1 MQFNFEKYL
10 GFHEPALH
18 LQSRRAQV
26 LAANVA
32 NADTPK
38 FKARDIDFR
47 ATMEQVAK
55 DPKGRGPLQE
65 TSVRHIQPPQ
75 FTANG
80 YEVLYR
86 QPHQPSIDGNTVE
99 PETETAAFMENS
111 MRYMASLRFLG
122 GKFNTLST
130 AIKGQ

>member
-10 GFHEPALH
+10 GLHEPALH

-38 FKARDIDFR
+38 FKARDIDFK
-47 ATMEQVAK
+47 ATMEQIAK
-55 DPKGRGPLQE
+55 HPTRRGPLHE
-65 TSVRHIQPPQ
+65 TRIRHIQPPQ
-75 FTANG
+75 FTNG
-80 YEVLYR
+80 QEVLYR
-86 QPHQPSIDGNTVE
+86 QPRQPSIDGNTVE

-122 GKFNTLST
+122 GKFSTLTT

>member
-10 GFHEPALH
+10 GLHEPAMH
-18 LQSRRAQV
+18 LQSRRAQI

-47 ATMEQVAK
+47 AVMQEVEKNPNGQ
-55 DPKGRGPLQE
+55 GPLRA
-65 TSVRHIQPPQ
+65 TAITHIQPPG
-75 FTANG
+75 FTSG
-80 YEVLYR
+80 YELLYR
-86 QPHQPSIDGNTVE
+86 HPLQPSIDGNTVE
-99 PETETAAFMENS
+99 PEAENSAFMDNS
-111 MRYMASLRFLG
+111 MRYMASLRFMG
-122 GKFNTLST
+122 GKFNTLRT

>member
-10 GFHEPALH
+10 GLHAPALT
-18 LQSRRAQV
+18 LQSRRAQL

-38 FKARDIDFR
+38 FKARDINFR
-47 ATMEQVAK
+47 DIMQDIAK
-55 DPKGRGPLQE
+55 NPGYKGPLEE
-65 TSVRHIQPPQ
+65 TSKLHIQPPQ
-75 FTANG
+75 FSNG

-86 QPHQPSIDGNTVE
+86 HPFQASIDGNTVE
-99 PETETAAFMENS
+99 PETETSNYMDNS
-111 MRYMASLRFLG
+111 MRYMASLRFLT
-122 GKFNTLST
+122 GKFQTLQT

>member
-10 GFHEPALH
+10 GLHEPALH
-18 LQSRRAQV
+18 LQSRRAQI

-38 FKARDIDFR
+38 FKARDIDFK
-47 ATMEQVAK
+47 AAMQQASEY
-55 DPKGRGPLQE
+55 PKGRGPLEQ
-65 TSVRHIQPPQ
+65 TSAMHIQPPQ
-75 FTANG
+75 FANG
-80 YEVLYR
+80 FEVLYR
-86 QPHQPSIDGNTVE
+86 NPLQPSVDGNTVE
-99 PETETAAFMENS
+99 TETETAAFMENS

-122 GKFNTLST
+122 DKLNTLTT

>member
-10 GFHEPALH
+10 GLHEPALN
-18 LQSRRAQV
+18 LQSRRAQL

-47 ATMEQVAK
+47 SVMQQVEEY
-55 DPKGRGPLQE
+55 PKGTGPLRA
-65 TSVRHIQPPQ
+65 TSTIHIQPPQ
-75 FTANG
+75 FSNG
-80 YEVLYR
+80 FEILYR
-86 QPHQPSIDGNTVE
+86 QPWQPSIDGNTVE
-99 PETETAAFMENS
+99 PEAENAAFMDNT

-122 GKFNTLST
+122 GKFNTLTT

>member
-10 GFHEPALH
+10 GLHEPALH

-47 ATMEQVAK
+47 AVMQQVAEN
-55 DPKGRGPLQE
+55 PKGTGPLR
-65 TSVRHIQPPQ
+65 TTATTHIQPPG
-75 FTANG
+75 FTNG
-80 YEVLYR
+80 HEVLYR
-86 QPHQPSIDGNTVE
+86 HPRQPSIDGNTVE
-99 PETETAAFMENS
+99 PEAENSAFMDNT

-122 GKFNTLST
+122 GKINTLRS

>member
-1 MQFNFEKYL
+1 MQFNFERYL
-10 GFHEPALH
+10 GLHEPALN
-18 LQSRRAQV
+18 LQSRRAQI

-38 FKARDIDFR
+38 FKARDIDFK
-47 ATMEQVAK
+47 ATMQQVAQY
-55 DPKGRGPLQE
+55 PNGAGPLRE
-65 TSVRHIQPPQ
+65 TNARHIQPPQ
-75 FTANG
+75 FSNG
-80 YEVLYR
+80 YEVLFR
-86 QPHQPSIDGNTVE
+86 QPRQASIDGNTVE

-122 GKFNTLST
+122 GKFNTLTT

>member
-10 GFHEPALH
+10 GTHEPALH
-18 LQSRRAQV
+18 LQSRRAQI

-38 FKARDIDFR
+38 YKAKDIDFK
-47 ATMEQVAK
+47 ATMEQVANN
-55 DPKGRGPLQE
+55 PSGNGPLQA
-65 TSVRHIQPPQ
+65 TSARHIQPPG
-75 FTANG
+75 FTDG
-80 YEVLYR
+80 FEVLYR
-86 QPHQPSIDGNTVE
+86 QPRQPSIDGNTVE
-99 PETETAAFMENS
+99 PETESAAFMENS

>member
-10 GFHEPALH
+10 GLHEPALH
-18 LQSRRAQV
+18 LQSRRAQI

-38 FKARDIDFR
+38 FKAKDIDFR
-47 ATMEQVAK
+47 AVMQQVEEY
-55 DPKGRGPLQE
+55 PKGTGPLRT
-65 TSVRHIQPPQ
+65 TSIQHVQPPQ
-75 FTANG
+75 FTNG

-86 QPHQPSIDGNTVE
+86 QPWQPSIDGNTVE
-99 PETETAAFMENS
+99 PEAENAAFMDNT

-122 GKFNTLST
+122 GKFNTLIT

>member
-10 GFHEPALH
+10 AYHEPALH

-26 LAANVA
+26 LASNMA

-38 FKARDIDFR
+38 FKARDIDFKS
-47 ATMEQVAK
+47 AMAQIASNPT
-55 DPKGRGPLQE
+55 GRGPLRE
-65 TSVRHIQPPQ
+65 TSSRHIQPPE
-75 FTANG
+75 FTSG

-86 QPHQPSIDGNTVE
+86 HPQQPSIDGNTVE
-99 PETETAAFMENS
+99 TETETAAFMQNS
-111 MRYMASLRFLG
+111 MRYMASLRFLT
-122 GKFNTLST
+122 GKFNSLTT

>member
-10 GFHEPALH
+10 GLNEPALN
-18 LQSRRAQV
+18 LQSRRAQI

-38 FKARDIDFR
+38 FKARDIDFKT
-47 ATMEQVAK
+47 AMQQAAQY
-55 DPKGRGPLQE
+55 PKGKGPLRE
-65 TSVRHIQPPQ
+65 TNAMHIQPPQ
-75 FTANG
+75 FTNG

-86 QPHQPSIDGNTVE
+86 NPLQPSIDGNTVE
-99 PETETAAFMENS
+99 TETETAAFMENS

-122 GKFNTLST
+122 DKFNTLST
-130 AIKGQ
+130 AIRGQ

>member
-10 GFHEPALH
+10 GLHEPALH
-18 LQSRRAQV
+18 LQSRRAQL

-38 FKARDIDFR
+38 FKARDIDFKAIMQR
-47 ATMEQVAK
+47 VAK
-55 DPKGRGPLQE
+55 NPAGRGPLRQ
-65 TSVRHIQPPQ
+65 TSVRHIQPPG
-75 FTANG
+75 FSNG

-86 QPHQPSIDGNTVE
+86 QPFQASIDGNTVE
-99 PETETAAFMENS
+99 PETENSAFMENS
-111 MRYMASLRFLG
+111 LRYMASLRFLT
-122 GKFNTLST
+122 GKFSTLTT

>member
-10 GFHEPALH
+10 GLNEAALN
-18 LQSRRAQV
+18 LQSRRAQL

-47 ATMEQVAK
+47 AVMQQVSEY
-55 DPKGRGPLQE
+55 PKGTGPLRE
-65 TSVRHIQPPQ
+65 TSTRHMQPPE
-75 FTANG
+75 FRNG

-86 QPHQPSIDGNTVE
+86 QPRQPAIDGNTVE
-99 PETETAAFMENS
+99 PETETSAFLENS

-122 GKFNTLST
+122 SKFNTLTT